1 MIALCSESAGHSLQE
16 LHRQSCDILKKE
28 LNQIGFNLGN
38 DGDLERVLYP
48 HYLGHPIGIGT
59 SVCYVWDMCYS
70 CGHAIDLHES
80 AYTDRTQPLKA
91 GMVITIEPGI
101 FFDIFVNKADSI
113 G

>member
-1 MIALCSESAGHSLQE
+1 MATWKGCSTRITWDTLSVLVRPSAA
-16 LHRQSCDILKKE
+16 
-28 LNQIGFNLGN
+28 F
-38 DGDLERVLYP
+38 
-48 HYLGHPIGIGT
+48 GIC
-59 SVCYVWDMCYS
+59 VIHVA
-70 CGHAIDLHES
+70 HAIDLHES